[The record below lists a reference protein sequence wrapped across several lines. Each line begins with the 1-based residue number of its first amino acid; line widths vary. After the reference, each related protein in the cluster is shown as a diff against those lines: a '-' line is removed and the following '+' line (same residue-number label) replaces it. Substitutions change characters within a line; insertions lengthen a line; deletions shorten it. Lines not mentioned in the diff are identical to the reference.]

1 METRTNRRVVWGK
14 RLIVIGLVLA
24 LLGTLIAFLNQ
35 TDFGRITVKPF
46 KIITD
51 EGLAINCMMYIPD
64 GVSQE
69 NPAPCAFAVHGGN
82 SSRYA
87 MANYA
92 QEFARRGYVVVSLD
106 QPSNGQS
113 DRGVSNF
120 FGTED
125 VMKFIT
131 TLEFVDQSKL
141 VVMGHSMGNTV
152 VSMAE
157 ANPQF
162 GVKGA
167 MALGS
172 GASTAPDAKLNV
184 CVQVGIKD
192 ENTGPRGSDTAVLG
206 PAYYPV
212 SSALASFLNVPAGT
226 EITSGF
232 TTGSLEDDSL
242 RQFNQPGCGHL
253 GMLYSSE
260 GIAMALEFMGK
271 VLGISYTLDV
281 NSQTWII
288 REFATAAAFIGLF
301 VVSFGIISL
310 MLGKRKEA
318 ALEETAQGHATPNAA
333 YWIGLVLMCI
343 VPAVGIQE
351 LYMAGKSFFLALSPD
366 LFAME
371 HISGV
376 IFWMLCTAVMVL
388 VISLVVKKFTKN
400 YDWSFD
406 KQILSIS
413 PKRLAYYLGIAV
425 TVTVAQYL
433 LVCLAG
439 FFFNVCIRLF
449 NSELHPFT
457 LTRFGVFWVYLPMY
471 LIYYI
476 IIGYVQ
482 TSSLLCKNQPVWSQ
496 YVRTILVSVL
506 APGVML
512 ALWYGSVGITGVNT
526 FFEWRFVLGVLLNF
540 LPGIAVG
547 AGIQVYSY
555 HRTGKIWLGALTNAI
570 LFTWMSTSIGVMISP
585 T

>member
-1 METRTNRRVVWGK
+1 MEKPRPNKKMNFGK
-14 RLIVIGLVLA
+14 KLIIIGLILA
-24 LLGTLIAFLNQ
+24 LVGTFAAYLNQ
-35 TDFGRITVKPF
+35 TGMGTVTVKPF
-46 KIITD
+46 KIISD
-51 EGLAINCMMYIPD
+51 EGLAINCMIYIPD

-131 TLEFVDQSKL
+131 TLEFVDQDKL
-141 VVMGHSMGNTV
+141 VVMGHSMGSTV

-162 GVKGA
+162 GIKGA
-167 MALGS
+167 MTLGA
-172 GASTAPDAKLNV
+172 GASTLPETKINV

-192 ENTGPRGSDTAVLG
+192 ENTGPRGTDTAVLG
-206 PAYYPV
+206 PAYYNK
-212 SSALASFLNVPAGT
+212 SEALAAFLNVPAGT

-232 TTGSLEDDSL
+232 TTGSIEDGNL

-253 GMLYSSE
+253 GMLYSTE

-271 VLGISYTLDV
+271 VLDIDYALDV
-281 NSQTWII
+281 NSQTWVI
-288 REFATAAAFIGLF
+288 REIATAIAFIGLF
-301 VVSFGIISL
+301 IISFGIIALLVS
-310 MLGKRKEA
+310 RKKEL
-318 ALEETAQGHATPNAA
+318 ALAETAQGHATPNAV
-333 YWIGLVLMCI
+333 YWIGLVLMCA
-343 VPAVGIQE
+343 VPAIGIQE
-351 LYMAGKSFFLALSPD
+351 LYMAGKEFFLSISSKV
-366 LFAME
+366 FAME

-376 IFWMLCTAVMVL
+376 IFWMLCTALMVL
-388 VISLVVKKFTKN
+388 IISLIVKKLTRG

-406 KQILSIS
+406 KRILSLDR
-413 PKRLAYYLGIAV
+413 KRLLFYIGIAV
-425 TVTVAQYL
+425 AVTLAQYV
-433 LVCLAG
+433 LVSLAL
-439 FFFNVCIRLF
+439 FFCNVCIRLF

-457 LTRFGVFWVYLPMY
+457 LTRFWVFWVYLPLY

-482 TSSLLCKNQPVWSQ
+482 TSTLLCKNQPVWSQ
-496 YVRTILVSVL
+496 YLRTILVSVL

-547 AGIQVYSY
+547 AGIQVYCY
-555 HRTGKIWLGALTNAI
+555 HRTGNIWLGALTNAI
-570 LFTWMSTSIGVMISP
+570 LFTWMSTSIGVMLS
-585 T
+585 